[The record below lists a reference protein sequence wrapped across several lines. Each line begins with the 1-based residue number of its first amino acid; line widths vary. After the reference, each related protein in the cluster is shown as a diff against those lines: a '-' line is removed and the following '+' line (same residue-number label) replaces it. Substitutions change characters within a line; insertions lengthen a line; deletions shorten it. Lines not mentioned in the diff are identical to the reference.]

1 MSSSR
6 DCDIYGVAVN
16 IPPEFADRL
25 MDAIDSVMEPVYPG
39 YRRCFYYYPVKGT
52 WKTMESAKP
61 YDGVPGEITVA
72 EEIRI
77 KFVCRKE
84 DIAGGS
90 PEENARITMDI
101 LRGKKGPRY
110 DTVLLNAGAGLYVS
124 GKADD
129 LGDGVELAD
138 KLLSDGKALE
148 QFERFRKASQ
158 Q

>member
-72 EEIRI
+72 DEIRI
-77 KFVCRKE
+77 KFVCRE
-84 DIAGGS
+84 GDIAAVLQKIREVH
-90 PEENARITMDI
+90 PYEEPAIDVVPQI
-101 LRGKKGPRY
+101 GWK
-110 DTVLLNAGAGLYVS
+110 
-124 GKADD
+124 
-129 LGDGVELAD
+129 ELIPS
-138 KLLSDGKALE
+138 L
-148 QFERFRKASQ
+148 
-158 Q
+158 